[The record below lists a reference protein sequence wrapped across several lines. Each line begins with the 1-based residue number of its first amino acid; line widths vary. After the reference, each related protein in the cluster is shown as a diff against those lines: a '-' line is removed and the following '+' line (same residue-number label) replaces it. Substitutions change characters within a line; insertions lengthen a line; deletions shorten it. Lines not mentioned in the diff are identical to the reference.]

1 VRRNPPAFWSLVV
14 GLLAAAA
21 LPAAVAYAY
30 TSATLQLIWAGV
42 AVPVAFVLGVAALSA
57 ARAGRRRAQMTLL
70 RRSGSAAARL
80 GRLLG
85 LLGVLLAGTGTIAL
99 AVYAIL
105 TWRART

>member
-1 VRRNPPAFWSLVV
+1 VRNAPAIWSLLL

-30 TSATLQLIWAGV
+30 TSDALQLIWAGV
-42 AVPVAFVLGVAALSA
+42 AVPVALVLGIAALAA
-57 ARAGRRRAQMTLL
+57 ARAGARRAQMTLL

-85 LLGVLLAGTGTIAL
+85 LVGMLLAGTGAIAL
-99 AVYAIL
+99 AVYGFLRWQSGA
-105 TWRART
+105 

>member
-1 VRRNPPAFWSLVV
+1 VRNGPALWSLLL

-30 TSATLQLIWAGV
+30 RSATLELIWAGV
-42 AVPVAFVLGVAALSA
+42 AVPVALVLGLAAMA
-57 ARAGRRRAQMTLL
+57 AAGAAERRARMTLL
-70 RRSGSAAARL
+70 RRSGSAVARM

-85 LLGVLLAGTGTIAL
+85 LLGVLLAGTGSIAL

-105 TWRART
+105 SWRART